1 MSSDKK
7 KPEQE
12 PVDVSHEEMDELKR
26 DMRSAQLTAWA
37 QANQNKL
44 IAGVVVFI
52 LLLVGISMWKENRQT
67 QRASAA
73 TLYHQALAAPSG
85 GDRAS
90 LLQTVM
96 RDYDNTVYGG
106 LSRLLLA
113 ASGDEQADAYLQE
126 VLDRSDMDAGI
137 KMQARLDLAQLHLN
151 KGDKGEARKLLATRG
166 GADYEQLRHYLMA
179 QAADTDAERLQHL
192 QKARDAVANDAELS
206 KRIEQEISAA
216 GAPMPQ
222 PGQG

>member
-1 MSSDKK
+1 VSSDKK

-52 LLLVGISMWKENRQT
+52 LLLVGISMWKEHRQA

-73 TLYHQALAAPSG
+73 TLYHQALAAQPG
-85 GDRAS
+85 GDRTS

-113 ASGDEQADAYLQE
+113 ASGDGKAAAYLQE
-126 VLDRSDMDAGI
+126 VMARADMDAGI
-137 KMQARLDLAQLHLN
+137 KTQARLDLAQLYLN
-151 KGDKGEARKLLATRG
+151 KGDKAEARKVLATRG
-166 GADYEQLRHYLMA
+166 GADYEQLRHYLLA
-179 QAADTDAERLQHL
+179 QAADTGAERLQHL

-216 GAPMPQ
+216 GAAQ

>member
-1 MSSDKK
+1 VSSDKK

-52 LLLVGISMWKENRQT
+52 LLLVGISMWKEHRQA

-73 TLYHQALAAPSG
+73 TLYHQALAAPQG
-85 GDRAS
+85 GDRTS

-151 KGDKGEARKLLATRG
+151 KGEKAEARKLLATRG
-166 GADYEQLRHYLMA
+166 GADYEQLRHYLLA
-179 QAADTDAERLQHL
+179 QAADSDAERLQHL

-216 GAPMPQ
+216 GAAL